1 MITRR
6 RRSRTSRRVRVLLVV
21 ALGPVT
27 LPLGA
32 NVVSAAPAAPTI
44 GTATASDS
52 ASAIVSWTPPADT
65 TNLVGYQVI
74 PRMGTTNETPISVPG
89 TSTSYTV
96 TGLTNG
102 ESYTFLVRSVYTT
115 GTFTSGVSNAV
126 TPYGLPGAPG
136 SVTLT
141 TGDGELSVSWLASAP
156 NGSPISSY
164 EVSVSPADAPAQTLS
179 GSSTS
184 ASFTGL
190 TNGTSYT
197 VTVTATNQRGSTSA
211 QSPSARPVGP
221 PDAPSGVDATPGDG
235 SATVTWNA
243 PIDSGGSDIA
253 SYTVFITNSGVTT
266 SAQISNPSQRSY
278 TATNLTNGQTYT
290 FAVSATNQANL
301 TSAVSTSDTATPADA
316 IAPIINSS
324 GLVPSGGP
332 VAGSFVIEILGS
344 NLSLVSAVTFVC
356 TNGTRTGTIV
366 GTPTATKVTVSI
378 PACAAGAAQ
387 VSVSGAGGSSAAVT
401 FNYRTPPTI
410 QTVTPSSGLR
420 SGGYDVS
427 ITGSGFVSG
436 RTAVRIGGRPAVIRT
451 ISATA
456 LTVLVPGLDAVDSAG
471 ARDVSV
477 VVDSSSGLTAVSS
490 GGFVYTNPPSGGGG
504 VGGGGSPQPSL
515 PTPIRLAGNTRFDT
529 SARVSSE
536 NFSPG
541 VEVVYVATG
550 RSFADALAAGPA
562 AWTRGPLLVV
572 EPSSIPTT
580 IATELQ
586 RLRPLSIVLLGG
598 TAAVSDVVK
607 SQLGRYTTGTV
618 TRVGGSNRYETAAQV
633 SRTRFSPGVPVVY
646 VATGENFADALAAGA
661 ASRGRGPV
669 LLTSRDS
676 LPDATRDEII
686 RLRPGRIV
694 LVGGQAAVSEGVRNV
709 LVGIGSA
716 SIARIAGADRYT
728 TAAAVI
734 RDATFDEGGAVF
746 VATGL
751 DFADALSATP
761 VGYPV
766 LLTRPNCVPSVVI
779 DEIESLDPDRV
790 VLLGGSNALGS
801 SINSYREC

>member
-1 MITRR
+1 MI
-6 RRSRTSRRVRVLLVV
+6 LL
-21 ALGPVT
+21 AT
-27 LPLGA
+27 LPLA
-32 NVVSAAPAAPTI
+32 VSRASAAPGAPTI
-44 GTATASDS
+44 GTATAPDA

-74 PRMGTTNETPISVPG
+74 PRIGTTNQVPISVPG
-89 TSTSYTV
+89 TSTTYTV

-141 TGDGELSVSWLASAP
+141 TGDGQLSVSWLASAP
-156 NGSPISSY
+156 NGSPVSSY
-164 EVSVSPADAPAQTLS
+164 EVSVSPADSPAQTLS
-179 GSSTS
+179 GSSNS
-184 ASFTGL
+184 ATFTGL

-197 VTVTATNQRGSTSA
+197 VTVRATNQRGSTSA

-290 FAVSATNQANL
+290 FAVSATNQASL

-316 IAPIINSS
+316 VAPIINSS

-332 VAGSFVIEILGS
+332 VGGSFVIEILGS

-410 QTVTPSSGLR
+410 QAVTPSSGPR
-420 SGGYDVS
+420 SGGYDVA

-451 ISATA
+451 ISSTA

-477 VVDSSSGLTAVSS
+477 VVDSSSGLTVVSS
-490 GGFVYTNPPSGGGG
+490 GGFVYTNPSSGGGG
-504 VGGGGSPQPSL
+504 VGGGGGAPSPAL
-515 PTPIRLAGNTRFDT
+515 PTPVRLAGNTRFDT
-529 SARVSSE
+529 SARVSAE
-536 NFSPG
+536 YFAPG
-541 VEVVYVATG
+541 VEVAYVATG

-562 AWTRGPLLVV
+562 AWARGPVLIV
-572 EPSSIPTT
+572 EPGNIPTT

-586 RLRPLSIVLLGG
+586 RLRPRSIVVLGG
-598 TAAVSDVVK
+598 TAAVSETVK
-607 SQLGRYTTGTV
+607 SQLGRYTTGSV
-618 TRVGGSNRYETAAQV
+618 ARVGGSTRYETAAQL
-633 SRTRFSPGVPVVY
+633 SRIRFSPGVPVVY
-646 VATGENFADALAAGA
+646 VSTGENFADALAAA
-661 ASRGRGPV
+661 PALQGRGPI

-676 LPDATRDEII
+676 LPVATRDEIV
-686 RLRPGRIV
+686 RLKPGRV
-694 LVGGQAAVSEGVRNV
+694 VVVGGTSAVSENVRNV
-709 LVGIGSA
+709 LAGLGSA
-716 SIARIAGADRYT
+716 PVVRVSGPDRFATATEVIANASFER
-728 TAAAVI
+728 
-734 RDATFDEGGAVF
+734 GGTVF
-746 VATGL
+746 LATGL
-751 DFADALSATP
+751 DFADALSAAP
-761 VGYPV
+761 VGLPIFLARSTCIPSLV
-766 LLTRPNCVPSVVI
+766 L
-779 DEIESLDPDRV
+779 EAIEDFDPDRV
-790 VLLGGSNALGS
+790 MLLGGSAALGS
-801 SINSYREC
+801 TVANWQRC